1 MRALKVLLETFNI
14 KIDPLEV
21 ERAWTQSKDALP
33 RLAQAAEEM
42 NQRQARV
49 EKKLDEILARQKL
62 TDYDALVEQVRQAD
76 ALVEKVRQ
84 GKNAYEELGDRV

>member
-14 KIDPLEV
+14 KIDPNEV
-21 ERAWTQSKDALP
+21 ERAWVQSKDALP

-49 EKKLDEILARQKL
+49 EKKLDEILARQIL
-62 TDYDALVEQVRQAD
+62 TTNDPSAQIGRDQERAMKQA
-76 ALVEKVRQ
+76 
-84 GKNAYEELGDRV
+84 EEIHV

>member
-14 KIDPLEV
+14 KIDPNEV
-21 ERAWTQSKDALP
+21 ERAWVQSKDALP

-49 EKKLDEILARQKL
+49 EKKLDEILARQIL
-62 TDYDALVEQVRQAD
+62 TTNDPSAQIGRDQELAMKQA
-76 ALVEKVRQ
+76 
-84 GKNAYEELGDRV
+84 EEIHV

>member
-21 ERAWTQSKDALP
+21 ECAWAQSKDALP

-49 EKKLDEILARQKL
+49 EKKLDEILARQIL
-62 TDYDALVEQVRQAD
+62 TTNDPSAQNFGLIIARI
-76 ALVEKVRQ
+76 
-84 GKNAYEELGDRV
+84 EET

>member
-21 ERAWTQSKDALP
+21 ERAWVQSKDALP

-62 TDYDALVEQVRQAD
+62 TDYDALVEQVRQ
-76 ALVEKVRQ
+76 